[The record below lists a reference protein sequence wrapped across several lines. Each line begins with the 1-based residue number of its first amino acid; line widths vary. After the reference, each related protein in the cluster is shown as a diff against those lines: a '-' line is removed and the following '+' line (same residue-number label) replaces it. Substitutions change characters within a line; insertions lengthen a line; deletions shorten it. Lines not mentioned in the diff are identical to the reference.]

1 MPMVYEQDG
10 RAYLTDQR
18 FFEAGR
24 ALSSTFLIPLDKRRT
39 NS

>member
-1 MPMVYEQDG
+1 MPMVYLENG

-24 ALSSTFLIPLDKRRT
+24 ASSSNFLIPLDNRRP
-39 NS
+39 SP

>member
-1 MPMVYEQDG
+1 MIYVQDG

-24 ALSSTFLIPLDKRRT
+24 VSSSNFLIPLDKRRT